1 MTKTEWINLVRDA
14 LTDLGADKVMA
25 PGAKLRWKMEEIA
38 RGKGFDVSEHLKSQE
53 QPFGVLVGETNGVT
67 LHKRTGS
74 DMLVGLEGADRPP
87 EKVRSPSSRQAG
99 SARLRKDVWEAFTR
113 LSPNFVYLPGSDR
126 FVPIE
131 QQQGLSIPVPDTT
144 LEALIQDYRE
154 FIDGLKDADM
164 QSSLQ
169 HALQHSANPLVK
181 FRQVLQ
187 ERGGLRAWA
196 SWRVDML
203 RNRVIEWA
211 KQNNIEPRNSW
222 FLAAQSNMTAH
233 RALERLIPYL
243 TTDEVRR
250 LKVPMRAVEAL
261 LDDRPQD

>member
-1 MTKTEWINLVRDA
+1 MTETDWNNLVRDA

-38 RGKGFDVSEHLKSQE
+38 REKGFDVSEHLKSQD
-53 QPFGVLVGETNGVT
+53 QPFGVLVDQTNGVT

-99 SARLRKDVWEAFTR
+99 SAKLRKDVWEAFTR
-113 LSPNFVYLPGSDR
+113 LSPNFVYLPDLDR

-131 QQQGLSIPVPDTT
+131 QQQEPSISVPDTT
-144 LEALIQDYRE
+144 LEALIQDCRE

-164 QSSLQ
+164 QSSLR

-187 ERGGLRAWA
+187 EWGWLRAWA